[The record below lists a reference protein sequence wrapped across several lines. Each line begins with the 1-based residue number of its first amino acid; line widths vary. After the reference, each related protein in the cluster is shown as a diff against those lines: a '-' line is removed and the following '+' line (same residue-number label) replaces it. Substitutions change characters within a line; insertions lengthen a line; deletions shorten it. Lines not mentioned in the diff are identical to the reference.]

1 MEKSIITANAGI
13 LKYIHDPTNR
23 RMMEDNKFR
32 GKHKVC
38 MLDFIGAPEFFITD
52 FGAVFQRRNVYTN
65 WAGYIAKGFLPLA
78 VLDRAFP
85 YPWVMLTGT
94 FGEAWFPVNQL
105 VGWAF
110 DAQSDL
116 EKKYYLS
123 TTPSI
128 MPLDMSTF
136 VWKSELPKVLVRSRY
151 TEWMDHLYNSG
162 S

>member
-65 WAGYIAKGFLPLA
+65 WAGYIAKGFLPLT

-136 VWKSELPKVLVRSRY
+136 VWKSELPKVPVRSRY